1 MYKQLSKFCFYII
14 FVDILEFKIVENKK
28 ELLISILRKRMV
40 TSRKWVLVKHFEG
53 VPKDDDM
60 QLVEEEL
67 SDDLKENG

>member
-1 MYKQLSKFCFYII
+1 
-14 FVDILEFKIVENKK
+14 
-28 ELLISILRKRMV
+28 MV

-67 SDDLKENG
+67 SDDLKENGQYLF